1 MKGKSVDL
9 SLFASSVVQS
19 TGLSKSHGQ
28 VQGWCVKVQK
38 KAPIQDCM
46 TNLGPYSINLA
57 EISISEKVHYTK

>member
-28 VQGWCVKVQK
+28 VRGWCVKGQK
-38 KAPIQDCM
+38 QAQIQDCM
-46 TNLGPYSINLA
+46 TTLGPYSVNLA
-57 EISISEKVHYTK
+57 EISVSEKVHYTK